1 MTHKIIDS
9 HHHLWRYDA
18 ADYPWMSGSMEKLR
32 RDYLLPDL
40 KAVTQAAG
48 VTGTVVVQARQTMDE
63 TIWLAKVAADT
74 QLILGI
80 VGWAPLIHA
89 QIDSYLER
97 LAALPKMKGMRHV
110 LHDEP
115 DPFYMSRED
124 FHRGISRLKDYGLR
138 FDCLIFESHLPQTIE
153 LVDRHPNQ
161 IFIVDHIAK
170 PSIRQKALDPW
181 RQQLTE
187 LASRPNV
194 YCKLS
199 GVVTEAH
206 WDLWTEQEL
215 TPYFET
221 VLKAFGCKRT
231 MFGSDWPVVS
241 LAASYG
247 RWLETVQRALSQFSE
262 EERAWIFAGTAVEAY
277 NL

>member
-1 MTHKIIDS
+1 MTHRIIDS
-9 HHHLWRYDA
+9 HHHLWRYDS
-18 ADYPWMSGSMEKLR
+18 ADYPWMAAGMEKLR

-40 KAVTQAAG
+40 KAVTQATG
-48 VTGTVVVQARQTMDE
+48 VTGTVVVQARQTVEE
-63 TIWLAKVAADT
+63 TLWLSEIAAET
-74 QLILGI
+74 ELILGI
-80 VGWAPLIHA
+80 VGWAPLVHA
-89 QIDSYLER
+89 QVDSYLER

-138 FDCLIFESHLPQTIE
+138 FDCLIFEHHLPQTIE
-153 LVDRHPNQ
+153 FVGRHPNQ

-170 PSIRQKALDPW
+170 PSICKKVLAPW

-199 GVVTEAH
+199 GMVTEAH
-206 WDLWTEQEL
+206 WDLWTEQDL
-215 TPYFET
+215 APYFEI
-221 VLKAFGCKRT
+221 VLQAFGCERT
-231 MFGSDWPVVS
+231 MFGSDWPVVN
-241 LAASYG
+241 LASSYEE
-247 RWLETVQRALSQFSE
+247 WLGVAQRALSQISE
-262 EERAWIFAGTAVEAY
+262 EERAWIFARTAIAAY
-277 NL
+277 DL